1 MSHHYREDWEWTDGH
16 LDEAAARLS
25 GWQAAVLAGGSGA
38 DDAVAQVRAALADD
52 LDTGS
57 ALAAVDEWAA
67 RASEQGD
74 VDPAAGRLVA
84 AAVASSLGVTLDVR

>member
-1 MSHHYREDWEWTDGH
+1 MSHHYREDWEWTDDH

-25 GWQAAVLAGGSGA
+25 AWQAAVSAGGA
-38 DDAVAQVRAALADD
+38 DPDEAVAQVRAALADD

-67 RASEQGD
+67 RASAQGA
-74 VDPAAGRLVA
+74 VDLAAGRLVA
-84 AAVASSLGVTLDVR
+84 DAVASSLGVTLHL